1 MARQVWLWTVAL
13 GLLVVGTATGQGRG
27 VSQMEQEM
35 IDGDIMYTVLPPD
48 RIPAIQDPVLVSA
61 EEAGEW
67 MQDDEIVIG
76 VIGPGGEA
84 RAYSAWH
91 LDHHEIVNDR
101 VGEIPIAV
109 AW

>member
-1 MARQVWLWTVAL
+1 MARLAWLWAMVS
-13 GLLVVGTATGQGRG
+13 GLVVVGTATGQGRDL
-27 VSQMEQEM
+27 SQMEQEV

-48 RIPAIQDPVLVSA
+48 RIPAIHDPVLVSA

-67 MQDDEIVIG
+67 MQDDEVVIG
-76 VIGPGGEA
+76 VIGPDGEA

-101 VGEIPIAV
+101 IGEVPIAV
-109 AW
+109 IW

>member
-1 MARQVWLWTVAL
+1 MRLEWPGIVAL
-13 GLLVVGTATGQGRG
+13 GLVMATSAVGQGRDT
-27 VSQMEQEM
+27 SQMEQEV

-67 MQDDEIVIG
+67 MQDDEVVIG

-101 VGEIPIAV
+101 VGDVPIAV
-109 AW
+109 IW

>member
-1 MARQVWLWTVAL
+1 MARQACLWAVAL
-13 GLLVVGTATGQGRG
+13 GLVVVGTAAGQGRD
-27 VSQMEQEM
+27 VSQIEQEV
-35 IDGDIMYTVLPPD
+35 IDGDIMYTLLPPD

-101 VGEIPIAV
+101 VGEIPIVV